1 MTAFDHTSELSRN
14 RLHPRG
20 HPHMPNR
27 SSIADSSPACI
38 DAHREVYGV
47 EPNCKVL
54 PITPSTYREHVA
66 RRDAI
71 RRRRL
76 LARGAMRFCTAR
88 PSPSSG
94 PSATAFT

>member
-1 MTAFDHTSELSRN
+1 MTGRPKEFARRQLI
-14 RLHPRG
+14 LPK
-20 HPHMPNR
+20 R

-54 PITPSTYREHVA
+54 PITPSTYREHDA

-76 LARGAMRFCTAR
+76 LARAR
-88 PSPSSG
+88 YAVLHGQTQPVERPFRNRVHMT
-94 PSATAFT
+94 SAAAV

>member
-1 MTAFDHTSELSRN
+1 MTGRPKEFARRQLI
-14 RLHPRG
+14 LPK
-20 HPHMPNR
+20 R

-66 RRDAI
+66 RRRNPETAPTLSA
-71 RRRRL
+71 RRAAGRWR
-76 LARGAMRFCTAR
+76 
-88 PSPSSG
+88 
-94 PSATAFT
+94 